1 MFGEDIYTIRWV
13 PTKPSSCLILK
24 IDIIDHPF
32 SRSILK
38 GKKANPKHNKY
49 RLRTPPK
56 PLCSYHSISRRDSCG
71 VALIFLPE

>member
-32 SRSILK
+32 SRSILRE
-38 GKKANPKHNKY
+38 KKANPKQNKY

-56 PLCSYHSISRRDSCG
+56 TSM
-71 VALIFLPE
+71 FLPQHFQERPLWCCINISA